1 MPSDRPR
8 PPRSNSGGPSRPSG
22 PRKEGRS
29 SSPRPERRESEDPR
43 STRPRRS
50 DSRPSGPR
58 SEGDGARRP
67 RADGDSRSQASR
79 WRSEEAPAP
88 RRSMTA
94 AERKSLEVK
103 ARTGGRRTSDE
114 GPSFKPTSGKV
125 EWIDEGDV
133 RNTARKAT
141 KRAVGGQAGR
151 GQVGRGQV
159 GRGQVGR
166 GQVGRGQGDNRVP
179 GIPRSDRPL
188 PADVARDVEK
198 GVGARQTRSA
208 EERLQ
213 KAIDAFEHERYDEAS
228 RLLQV
233 LSRQLPRMAL
243 VHEMS
248 GLCAYRQAKWRTVVN
263 ELEATRVL
271 DPARLTVLPVL
282 ADAYRALRRWT
293 KVRDIWNEIKELSP
307 HPAVLAEARI
317 VAAGALADQSK
328 LPEAVAMFDSVLS
341 VPKRVQDY
349 HLRQWYMAADL
360 HDRSGNVVEAR
371 RLFARVMQYDPD
383 FVDVS
388 ERLDH
393 IGPPRR

>member
-1 MPSDRPR
+1 
-8 PPRSNSGGPSRPSG
+8 
-22 PRKEGRS
+22 
-29 SSPRPERRESEDPR
+29 
-43 STRPRRS
+43 
-50 DSRPSGPR
+50 
-58 SEGDGARRP
+58 
-67 RADGDSRSQASR
+67 
-79 WRSEEAPAP
+79 
-88 RRSMTA
+88 MTA

-141 KRAVGGQAGR
+141 KRAVGGQSTR
-151 GQVGRGQV
+151 GQGTRGQA
-159 GRGQVGR
+159 
-166 GQVGRGQGDNRVP
+166 GRGQGDNRVP

-248 GLCAYRQAKWRTVVN
+248 GLCA
-263 ELEATRVL
+263 
-271 DPARLTVLPVL
+271 
-282 ADAYRALRRWT
+282 
-293 KVRDIWNEIKELSP
+293 
-307 HPAVLAEARI
+307 
-317 VAAGALADQSK
+317 
-328 LPEAVAMFDSVLS
+328 
-341 VPKRVQDY
+341 
-349 HLRQWYMAADL
+349 
-360 HDRSGNVVEAR
+360 
-371 RLFARVMQYDPD
+371 
-383 FVDVS
+383 
-388 ERLDH
+388 
-393 IGPPRR
+393 

>member
-8 PPRSNSGGPSRPSG
+8 PPRSNSGGPSRSGG
-22 PRKEGRS
+22 PRKPSGA

-50 DSRPSGPR
+50 DARPSGPR
-58 SEGDGARRP
+58 SDGDGARRP

-141 KRAVGGQAGR
+141 KRAVGGR
-151 GQVGRGQV
+151 GSNL
-159 GRGQVGR
+159 
-166 GQVGRGQGDNRVP
+166 GDNRVP

-248 GLCAYRQAKWRTVVN
+248 GLCAYRQSKWRTVVN

-371 RLFARVMQYDPD
+371 RLFARVMQYDPE
-383 FVDVS
+383 FVDVR